1 MRTAQE
7 VFDDHWDAVMSGD
20 MDRLLSDYADDALF
34 VRPGQVAQGHAEIT
48 AFFEDIGGALDG
60 FSVEQVSVTTA
71 EPIVVLEWQGS
82 PHRRPQR
89 VGHRYVHHR
98 RRQDP
103 APIARVQRRLGG

>member
-48 AFFEDIGGALDG
+48 AFFEDIGGSLDG

-82 PHRRPQR
+82 HADGRSASGTDAFIIEDDKIRHQTL
-89 VGHRYVHHR
+89 VFSVS
-98 RRQDP
+98 
-103 APIARVQRRLGG
+103 

>member
-48 AFFEDIGGALDG
+48 EFFMEIGGALDG

-71 EPIVVLEWQGS
+71 EPVVVLEWQGS
-82 PHRRPQR
+82 NADGRSASGTDSFIIEDDKIRHQTL
-89 VGHRYVHHR
+89 VFSV
-98 RRQDP
+98 D
-103 APIARVQRRLGG
+103 